1 MVDPICADDV
11 EKFLEENPEFTKN
24 WISKHNAN
32 TSEEKVVVV
41 PSLRHSFIDCVKM
54 IISRNSSIGVNKNT
68 VLTVKDTY
76 REIMKELASELNEDK
91 LCYAVLQNTC
101 ILIQSNSASIYLA
114 RGTGK
119 TRYLISKYVDVTAT
133 SDRNETLHSEPNIIR
148 IPFGEG
154 ILGYVAESKRS
165 LNIKDVTR
173 PHHSLSDDKSIGLQ
187 VQSILCMPILNKYD
201 NVMGVVNV
209 QNSKENANFSLED
222 EALFENLLSV
232 CGISI
237 ENAHLFQVCLEEF
250 KRHQL
255 LLKLANCILKE
266 QNNLPKLIS
275 QILHHAMAL
284 IDSSNISIYL
294 TDSNKET
301 VGPNINSKVF
311 QLLKEEKEAKEV
323 TIDRK
328 FIKPVENNLKS
339 ENVFDVFNLKF
350 SSEISF
356 PNLKDSEMWLLGM
369 PIKDSTG
376 NTIGCIMFVRDSVDD
391 FSENDIK
398 MMKAFT
404 TYCGLSIF
412 NCRLYES
419 SVKLLSRAKIID
431 DVIAYNKTC
440 DQKTIDRYLS
450 MEMKSSEHYQIYN
463 FHFDD
468 SLYTDDDT
476 VLICARLLLKLDVV
490 NVLNISMAYLYR
502 FIVTVK
508 DSYRPVTYHN
518 WRHVLNV
525 TQSMFCMLTT
535 GKLETYFTKFQMI
548 CLLIACLLHDLEHR
562 GQNNSFQVRIASSLA
577 TLYSTSIL
585 EHYHISRNMMI
596 LNKSGTNIFKNLP
609 VEKYREGFRLIEKAI
624 FATDLKNHFENRSI
638 FRHEIESDHR
648 TFDSLESIDLLI
660 GMVMTAADLSAATKP
675 WEIQRKTA
683 IKVISEYFEQGE
695 LDKALKS
702 QVLSLVDR
710 EKKCEITRAQVD
722 FIDFVCM
729 PIYKLLVKLETCLRP
744 LYDGCIANGTHWRLI
759 AADKEKFNID
769 EELIVASHQRLRV
782 DQPKQHQEFR
792 SSSMDIQT
800 RNNKILEPIL
810 DKFRSP
816 IALNLITEHN
826 SSVWCHSEPS
836 LIPKLKKL
844 TMLKSP
850 ISACPWQESIVKFTM
865 AVPHKKV
872 EMKEKSCQTDMSV
885 VKLHTRNTVQIYNS
899 KGKITSEGPMKVSL
913 PVKTTYSATVHSD
926 INEFATNKH
935 SNSNA
940 TSMQHQNYIP
950 TLALSPN
957 SLRTSIDVKT
967 FIKHTDSTHLFDNVE
982 QVVTDDIYRVSEKLN
997 RKIGQNLTVSDSI
1010 STVNEYNE
1018 APTVEYDFTPNI
1030 NQFRKRKCLKK
1041 IPVNMKDEQD
1051 ILKSYLCVIS

>member
-24 WISKHNAN
+24 WISKNNAN

-54 IISRNSSIGVNKNT
+54 IISRNSSIGVNKKT
-68 VLTVKDTY
+68 VLTAKDTY
-76 REIMKELASELNEDK
+76 REIMKELVSELNEDK
-91 LCYAVLQNTC
+91 LCYAILQNTC
-101 ILIQSNSASIYLA
+101 ILLQCSSASIYLA

-119 TRYLISKYVDVTAT
+119 TRYLLSKYVDVTAT
-133 SDRNETLHSEPNIIR
+133 SDRNETLRSEPDTIC

-173 PHHSLSDDKSIGLQ
+173 SHYSLSDDKSIGLQ
-187 VQSILCMPILNKYD
+187 VQSIFCMPILNKND

-209 QNSKENANFSLED
+209 QNSKENTNFSLED
-222 EALFENLLSV
+222 ETLFENLLSV

-237 ENAHLFQVCLEEF
+237 DNAHLLQVCLEEF

-255 LLKLANCILKE
+255 LLKLTNCILKE

-284 IDSSNISIYL
+284 IESSNISIYL

-301 VGPNINSKVF
+301 VGPNMNSKVF
-311 QLLKEEKEAKEV
+311 QLLREEKEAKEV

-339 ENVFDVFNLKF
+339 ENVFDVFNLKC
-350 SSEISF
+350 SSEISL
-356 PNLKDSEMWLLGM
+356 PNLKNSERWLLVM

-376 NTIGCIMFVRDSVDD
+376 NAIGSIMFVRDSVDN
-391 FSENDIK
+391 FSENDIN
-398 MMKAFT
+398 MMKVFT

-419 SVKLLSRAKIID
+419 SAKSVSRAKIIND
-431 DVIAYNKTC
+431 IIAYHVTC
-440 DQKTIDRYLS
+440 DQKTIDRFLS

-468 SLYTDDDT
+468 SLYTDGDT
-476 VLICARLLLKLDVV
+476 VLICARLLLNLDVV

-508 DSYRPVTYHN
+508 DNYRPLTYHN

-535 GKLETYFTKFQMI
+535 GKLQTYYTKFQMI

-562 GQNNSFQVRIASSLA
+562 GQNNSFQVRVASSLA
-577 TLYSTSIL
+577 TLYSTSFL
-585 EHYHISRNMMI
+585 EHRHISRSMML
-596 LNKSGTNIFKNLP
+596 LNKSGTDIFKNLP

-624 FATDLKNHFENRSI
+624 LATDLRNHFENRSI
-638 FRHEIESDHR
+638 FKHEIQSDHR

-660 GMVMTAADLSAATKP
+660 GMMMTAADLSVATKP

-683 IKVISEYFEQGE
+683 IKVISEYFDQGE
-695 LDKALKS
+695 PGKALKS
-702 QVLSLVDR
+702 YVFPLVDR
-710 EKKCEITRAQVD
+710 EKKYEITKAQVD

-729 PIYKLLVKLETCLRP
+729 PIYKLLVKLETRLRP
-744 LYDGCIANGTHWRLI
+744 LYDGCIANGTRWRLI

-769 EELIVASHQRLRV
+769 EELNFVSHQRLRV
-782 DQPKQHQEFR
+782 NQPKQYQEFR
-792 SSSMDIQT
+792 SSSMDIQN

-810 DKFRSP
+810 DEFRSP

-826 SSVWCHSEPS
+826 PSLWCHSQP
-836 LIPKLKKL
+836 LLVPKLNKL
-844 TMLKSP
+844 TKLKSP
-850 ISACPWQESIVKFTM
+850 ISACSWQENIVKLTM

-872 EMKEKSCQTDMSV
+872 EINEKSCQTDMQI
-885 VKLHTRNTVQIYNS
+885 VKLHPGNTVQIYNP
-899 KGKITSEGPMKVSL
+899 KGKLTSEGPMKVSL
-913 PVKTTYSATVHSD
+913 PVKTTYSTTVHSD
-926 INEFATNKH
+926 INESTTGKR
-935 SNSNA
+935 SNSIA
-940 TSMQHQNYIP
+940 KSMQRRNYIP

-957 SLRTSIDVKT
+957 SLGTPIGVKT
-967 FIKHTDSTHLFDNVE
+967 LIKHTNSTRLFDNVKH
-982 QVVTDDIYRVSEKLN
+982 VVTDDICRVSEKLN
-997 RKIGQNLTVSDSI
+997 GKIRRNL
-1010 STVNEYNE
+1010 TVNEYNE
-1018 APTVEYDFTPNI
+1018 VPTVEYDFTPNI
-1030 NQFRKRKCLKK
+1030 NQFRRRKCLKK
-1041 IPVNMKDEQD
+1041 IPINMKDEQV